1 MKNQNTTTEAPK
13 TARGNHTICVAFINE
28 EEYQNCVND
37 VAKYRQVIEGWSKNH
52 PELFPKGFSE
62 GWEFH
67 SAYRMS
73 KQKLIIKRVKVK
85 ASGGVYGIRPS
96 FVLPYGVGKTA
107 EVEKAL
113 YLREFGVPYEALAY
127 VFGRDANYWERI
139 FLGLG
144 RNSVVGTTVK
154 SEDRLPMDLVGD
166 EKVSWQTGQEVYITT
181 TVGGG
186 CFLGVAVAGE
196 LDAAALAAGYGEFKR
211 EAENVSPGYVPR
223 TVCLDGCSATQLAWK
238 TLFPTITVILCFLHG
253 VLKAIDR
260 CSGDL
265 RQQVVKRLWFVYHA
279 STQAEFTSRVQELKV
294 WAEQSLA
301 GTVQEM
307 VLKIWRQRAHYI
319 PAYAHPTAHRTS
331 NALDRLMNHQD
342 RLLYLMHY
350 LHGTQSAR
358 LAVRAMALLWNFHP
372 YSDRLRREYP
382 SRRSPFADLNGFE
395 YHPNWLHNLL
405 IASSLGGFRS

>member
-13 TARGNHTICVAFINE
+13 TARGNHTICLAFINE

-37 VAKYRQVIEGWSKNH
+37 VAKYRQVIEGQSKNH

-73 KQKLIIKRVKVK
+73 KQKLIIRRVKVK

-96 FVLPYGVGKTA
+96 FVLPYGVGQTA

-127 VFGRDANYWERI
+127 VFGRDANYWEQI

-181 TVGGG
+181 TFGGG
-186 CFLGVAVAGE
+186 CLLGVAVAGE
-196 LDAAALAAGYGEFKR
+196 LDAATLAAGYGEFKR

-223 TVCLDGCSATQLAWK
+223 TVCLMA
-238 TLFPTITVILCFLHG
+238 
-253 VLKAIDR
+253 
-260 CSGDL
+260 
-265 RQQVVKRLWFVYHA
+265 
-279 STQAEFTSRVQELKV
+279 
-294 WAEQSLA
+294 
-301 GTVQEM
+301 
-307 VLKIWRQRAHYI
+307 
-319 PAYAHPTAHRTS
+319 
-331 NALDRLMNHQD
+331 
-342 RLLYLMHY
+342 
-350 LHGTQSAR
+350 
-358 LAVRAMALLWNFHP
+358 AVRPNWPGKHC
-372 YSDRLRREYP
+372 SRP
-382 SRRSPFADLNGFE
+382 SR
-395 YHPNWLHNLL
+395 
-405 IASSLGGFRS
+405 